1 MKIREDADTDKRL
14 ELLSWSVKLADEN
27 APFGR
32 AEGAKL
38 EILGCV
44 IQTTKIPDQIVAEKS
59 RIE

>member
-1 MKIREDADTDKRL
+1 
-14 ELLSWSVKLADEN
+14 VKLADEN

-38 EILGCV
+38 ETLGCV
-44 IQTTKIPDQIVAEKS
+44 IQTTKIPDEIVAEKS